1 MAVREQEHWEG
12 SPGRATKTMKRC
24 VEHYGVAMIL
34 LGSAWG
40 AIAQPV
46 AAPVAA
52 AMQQATAPLPEDE
65 RFDIRSF
72 AIEGNTLLSQSRLD
86 EVVAPFT
93 GKGRVYGD
101 IQQALEAV
109 ENAYRSAGYTA
120 VQVSVPEQELSQGMV
135 RLQVLE
141 TVVGKVVVSDNRYF
155 SQENIRASIP
165 GLREGAS
172 PNLRSISES
181 VQLANDN
188 PAKQVNVTLTAS
200 ETTNQIDA
208 AINVKDDNP
217 LRVMLNLDNSGS
229 ADTGRWRTGVALQH
243 SNLFNRD
250 HVATVAYTTSPDAPS
265 GAKVDLYSLGYRLP
279 MYGLGDSLDF
289 IYGKSNVSSGQ
300 TLALNSTLNI
310 TGRGEIYALRW
321 NHFFARSGEWSSKLV
336 FGADYKKVDSSCN
349 ISGGLLNGAS
359 LNTCLPYSTLPLS
372 VSYSAQRQGVGQVL
386 DYNLGIARNM
396 ATGQARSNDT
406 LQVTDRYSL
415 FTGSRKSMD
424 NFIAIRGGASWLKAF
439 ESDWQVRLASLLQ
452 VSPHALPAVEQF
464 GLAGANAVRGF
475 TERAV
480 AADSGVIL
488 NSEIY
493 TPDLLVK
500 SELHGNLRLLAFVDL
515 GRGANNNVTAASTLP
530 STVTL
535 ASFGAGLRYILGRD
549 VSLRLDVA
557 RVLLNGNSA
566 TEQRGDLNAHLSAI
580 LGF

>member
-1 MAVREQEHWEG
+1 MNRCFQHSLMGMA
-12 SPGRATKTMKRC
+12 
-24 VEHYGVAMIL
+24 L
-34 LGSAWG
+34 LGSAV
-40 AIAQPV
+40 AALAQP
-46 AAPVAA
+46 AGMAPG
-52 AMQQATAPLPEDE
+52 AMPAGDSAQVHQDE
-65 RFDIRSF
+65 RFDITRF
-72 AIEGNTLLSQSRLD
+72 AVEGNTLLTQARVD
-86 EVVAPFT
+86 QAVAPFL
-93 GKGRVYGD
+93 GRGRVYGD
-101 IQQALEAV
+101 IQQALESL

-120 VQVSVPEQELSQGMV
+120 VQVSVPEQELTGGVV
-135 RLQVLE
+135 RLQVVE
-141 TVVGKVVVSDNRYF
+141 TVVGKVVVSDNRHF
-155 SQENIRASIP
+155 SEQNIRASIP
-165 GLREGAS
+165 QLVEGSA
-172 PNLRSISES
+172 PNLRRISES

-200 ETTNQIDA
+200 EATNQIDA
-208 AINVKDDNP
+208 AISVKDENP

-229 ADTGRWRTGVALQH
+229 RDTGQWRTGVAVQH

-250 HVATVAYTTSPDAPS
+250 HVATVAYTTSPDSPS

-279 MYGLGDSLDF
+279 LYGLGDSLDF

-300 TLALNSTLNI
+300 TLAVNSTLNI

-321 NHFFARSGEWSSKLV
+321 NHYFARSGEWSSKLV
-336 FGADYKKVDSSCN
+336 FGADYKKVDSSCSIN
-349 ISGGLLNGAS
+349 GGLLNGAT

-372 VSYSAQRQGVGQVL
+372 VSYSAQRQGVGQIV

-396 ATGQARSNDT
+396 ATGQARRNDT

-415 FTGSRKSMD
+415 FTGSRRSMD
-424 NFIAIRGGASWLKAF
+424 NFIAIRGGASWF
-439 ESDWQVRLASLLQ
+439 RVFQNDWQVRLAAALQ

-480 AADSGVIL
+480 AADSGAVL
-488 NSEIY
+488 NTELY

-500 SELHGNLRLLAFVDL
+500 TEMRGNLRLLGFVDA
-515 GRGANNNVTAASTLP
+515 GRGANNNVTSASTVP

-535 ASFGAGLRYILGRD
+535 ASIGAGLRYTLGRD
-549 VSLRLDVA
+549 FSLRLDVA
-557 RVLLNGNSA
+557 RVLLNGNSV

>member
-1 MAVREQEHWEG
+1 MGMA
-12 SPGRATKTMKRC
+12 
-24 VEHYGVAMIL
+24 L
-34 LGSAWG
+34 LGSAV
-40 AIAQPV
+40 AALAQP
-46 AAPVAA
+46 AGMAPG
-52 AMQQATAPLPEDE
+52 AMPAGDSAQVHQDE
-65 RFDIRSF
+65 RFDITRF
-72 AIEGNTLLSQSRLD
+72 AVEGNTLLTQARVD
-86 EVVAPFT
+86 QAVAPFL
-93 GKGRVYGD
+93 GRGRVYGD
-101 IQQALEAV
+101 IQQALESL

-120 VQVSVPEQELSQGMV
+120 VQVSVPEQELTGGVV
-135 RLQVLE
+135 RLQVVE
-141 TVVGKVVVSDNRYF
+141 TVVGKVVVSDNRHF
-155 SQENIRASIP
+155 SEQNIRASIP
-165 GLREGAS
+165 QLVEGSA
-172 PNLRSISES
+172 PNLRRISES

-200 ETTNQIDA
+200 EATNQIDA
-208 AINVKDDNP
+208 AISVKDENP

-229 ADTGRWRTGVALQH
+229 RDTGQWRTGVAVQH

-250 HVATVAYTTSPDAPS
+250 HVATVAYTTSPDSPS

-279 MYGLGDSLDF
+279 LYGLGDSLDF

-300 TLALNSTLNI
+300 TLAVNSTLNI

-321 NHFFARSGEWSSKLV
+321 NHYFARSGEWSSKLV
-336 FGADYKKVDSSCN
+336 FGADYKKVDSSCSIN
-349 ISGGLLNGAS
+349 GGLLNGAT

-372 VSYSAQRQGVGQVL
+372 VSYSAQRQGVGQIV

-396 ATGQARSNDT
+396 ATGQARRNDT

-415 FTGSRKSMD
+415 FTGSRRSMD
-424 NFIAIRGGASWLKAF
+424 NFIAIRGGASWF
-439 ESDWQVRLASLLQ
+439 RVFQNDWQVRLAAALQ

-480 AADSGVIL
+480 AADSGAVL
-488 NSEIY
+488 NTELY

-500 SELHGNLRLLAFVDL
+500 TEMRGNLRLLGFVDA
-515 GRGANNNVTAASTLP
+515 GRGANNNVTSASTVP

-535 ASFGAGLRYILGRD
+535 ASIGAGLRYTLGRD
-549 VSLRLDVA
+549 FSLRLDVA
-557 RVLLNGNSA
+557 RVLLNGNSV

>member
-1 MAVREQEHWEG
+1 MGMA
-12 SPGRATKTMKRC
+12 
-24 VEHYGVAMIL
+24 L
-34 LGSAWG
+34 LGSAV
-40 AIAQPV
+40 AALAQPAGMAPGATRAGDV
-46 AAPVAA
+46 AQVH
-52 AMQQATAPLPEDE
+52 QDE
-65 RFDIRSF
+65 RFDITRF
-72 AIEGNTLLSQSRLD
+72 AVEGNTLLTQARVD
-86 EVVAPFT
+86 QAVAPFL
-93 GKGRVYGD
+93 GRGRVYGD
-101 IQQALEAV
+101 IQQALESL

-120 VQVSVPEQELSQGMV
+120 VQVSVPEQELTGGVV
-135 RLQVLE
+135 RLQVVE
-141 TVVGKVVVSDNRYF
+141 TVVGKVVVSDNRHF
-155 SQENIRASIP
+155 SEQNIRASIP
-165 GLREGAS
+165 QLVEGSA
-172 PNLRSISES
+172 PNLRRISES

-200 ETTNQIDA
+200 EATNQIDA
-208 AINVKDDNP
+208 AISVKDENP

-229 ADTGRWRTGVALQH
+229 RDTGQWRTGVAVQH

-250 HVATVAYTTSPDAPS
+250 HVATVAYTTSPDSPS

-279 MYGLGDSLDF
+279 LYGLGDSLDF

-300 TLALNSTLNI
+300 TLAVNSTLNI

-321 NHFFARSGEWSSKLV
+321 NHYFARSGEWSSKLV
-336 FGADYKKVDSSCN
+336 FGADYKKVDSSCSIN
-349 ISGGLLNGAS
+349 GGLLNGAT

-372 VSYSAQRQGVGQVL
+372 VSYSAQRQGVGQIV

-396 ATGQARSNDT
+396 ATGQARRNDT

-415 FTGSRKSMD
+415 FTGSRRSMD
-424 NFIAIRGGASWLKAF
+424 NFIAIRGGASWF
-439 ESDWQVRLASLLQ
+439 RVFQNDWQVRLAAALQ

-480 AADSGVIL
+480 AADSGAVL
-488 NSEIY
+488 NTELY

-500 SELHGNLRLLAFVDL
+500 TEMRGNLRLLGFVDA
-515 GRGANNNVTAASTLP
+515 GRGANNNVTSASTVP

-535 ASFGAGLRYILGRD
+535 ASIGAGLRYTLGRD
-549 VSLRLDVA
+549 FSLRLDVA
-557 RVLLNGNSA
+557 RVLLNGNSV

>member
-1 MAVREQEHWEG
+1 MGMA
-12 SPGRATKTMKRC
+12 
-24 VEHYGVAMIL
+24 L
-34 LGSAWG
+34 LGSAV
-40 AIAQPV
+40 AALAQPAGMAPGATRAGDV
-46 AAPVAA
+46 AQVH
-52 AMQQATAPLPEDE
+52 QDE
-65 RFDIRSF
+65 RFDITRF
-72 AIEGNTLLSQSRLD
+72 AVEGNTLLTQARVD
-86 EVVAPFT
+86 QAVAPFL
-93 GKGRVYGD
+93 GRGRVYGD
-101 IQQALEAV
+101 IQQALESL

-120 VQVSVPEQELSQGMV
+120 VQVSVPEQELTGGVV
-135 RLQVLE
+135 RLQVVE
-141 TVVGKVVVSDNRYF
+141 TVVGKVVVSDNRHF
-155 SQENIRASIP
+155 SEQNIRASIP
-165 GLREGAS
+165 QLVEGSA
-172 PNLRSISES
+172 PNLRRISES

-200 ETTNQIDA
+200 EVTNQIDA
-208 AINVKDDNP
+208 AITVKDENP

-229 ADTGRWRTGVALQH
+229 RDTGQWRTGVAVQH

-250 HVATVAYTTSPDAPS
+250 HVATVAYTTSPDSPS

-279 MYGLGDSLDF
+279 LYGLGDSLDF

-300 TLALNSTLNI
+300 TLAVNSTLNI

-321 NHFFARSGEWSSKLV
+321 NHYFARSGEWSSKLV
-336 FGADYKKVDSSCN
+336 FGADYKKVDSSCSIN
-349 ISGGLLNGAS
+349 GGLLNGAT

-372 VSYSAQRQGVGQVL
+372 VSYSAQRQGVGQIV

-396 ATGQARSNDT
+396 ATGQARRNDT

-415 FTGSRKSMD
+415 FTGSRRSMD
-424 NFIAIRGGASWLKAF
+424 NFIAIRGGASWF
-439 ESDWQVRLASLLQ
+439 RVFQNDWQVRLAAALQ

-480 AADSGVIL
+480 AADSGAVL
-488 NSEIY
+488 NTELY

-500 SELHGNLRLLAFVDL
+500 TEMRGNLRLLGFVDA
-515 GRGANNNVTAASTLP
+515 GRGANNNVTSASTVP

-535 ASFGAGLRYILGRD
+535 ASIGAGLRYTLGRD
-549 VSLRLDVA
+549 FSLRLDVA
-557 RVLLNGNSA
+557 RVLLNGNSV

>member
-1 MAVREQEHWEG
+1 MA
-12 SPGRATKTMKRC
+12 
-24 VEHYGVAMIL
+24 L
-34 LGSAWG
+34 LGSAV
-40 AIAQPV
+40 AALAQP
-46 AAPVAA
+46 AGMAPG
-52 AMQQATAPLPEDE
+52 ATRAGDSAQVHQDE
-65 RFDIRSF
+65 RFDITRF
-72 AIEGNTLLSQSRLD
+72 AVEGNTLLTQARVD
-86 EVVAPFT
+86 QAVAPFL
-93 GKGRVYGD
+93 GRGRVYGD
-101 IQQALEAV
+101 IQQALESL

-120 VQVSVPEQELSQGMV
+120 VQVSVPEQELTGGVV
-135 RLQVLE
+135 RLQVVE
-141 TVVGKVVVSDNRYF
+141 TVVGKVVVSDNRHF
-155 SQENIRASIP
+155 SEQNIRASIP
-165 GLREGAS
+165 QLVEGSA
-172 PNLRSISES
+172 PNLRRISES

-200 ETTNQIDA
+200 EATNQIDA
-208 AINVKDDNP
+208 AISVKDENP

-229 ADTGRWRTGVALQH
+229 RDTGQWRTGVAVQH

-250 HVATVAYTTSPDAPS
+250 HVATVAYTTSPDSPS

-279 MYGLGDSLDF
+279 LYGLGDSLDF

-300 TLALNSTLNI
+300 TLAVNSTLNI

-321 NHFFARSGEWSSKLV
+321 NHYFARSGEWSSKLV
-336 FGADYKKVDSSCN
+336 FGADYKKVDSSCSIN
-349 ISGGLLNGAS
+349 GGLLNGAT

-372 VSYSAQRQGVGQVL
+372 VSYSAQRQGVGQIV

-396 ATGQARSNDT
+396 ATGQARRNDT

-415 FTGSRKSMD
+415 FTGSRRSMD
-424 NFIAIRGGASWLKAF
+424 NFIAIRGGASWF
-439 ESDWQVRLASLLQ
+439 RVFQNDWQVRLAAALQ

-480 AADSGVIL
+480 AADSGAVL
-488 NSEIY
+488 NTELY

-500 SELHGNLRLLAFVDL
+500 TEMRGNLRLLGFVDA
-515 GRGANNNVTAASTLP
+515 GRGANNNVTSASTVP

-535 ASFGAGLRYILGRD
+535 ASIGAGLRYTLGRD
-549 VSLRLDVA
+549 FSLRLDVA
-557 RVLLNGNSA
+557 RVLLNGNSV